1 MQQVT
6 ITLIRFNPHYKINI
20 QSRTLRSLGR
30 VHHMRGETT
39 PWSIHRS
46 AQRLKKPKQEPKKNT
61 KTANK
66 HKSQLLLFH
75 TGHSTVVILKGCRA
89 NKLYVL

>member
-20 QSRTLRSLGR
+20 QSRTLRSLGGGGG
-30 VHHMRGETT
+30 VHRMRGETT

-46 AQRLKKPKQEPKKNT
+46 AQRLKKPKQEPQKN
-61 KTANK
+61 
-66 HKSQLLLFH
+66 
-75 TGHSTVVILKGCRA
+75 
-89 NKLYVL
+89 